1 MKLDAAAHINKRTKN
16 YTSLPLKKESIF
28 SYSYLKVKLQD
39 QILKLL
45 KEIISPAETPYMFW
59 RQSLEFMVKKKRKKR
74 KKEQPLQNIS
84 TNLDPNRSNIFQGV
98 ECIHLQVKTGPNN

>member
-59 RQSLEFMVKKKRKKR
+59 RQSLEFMVKKKKKKKKKR
-74 KKEQPLQNIS
+74 TAFAEY
-84 TNLDPNRSNIFQGV
+84 
-98 ECIHLQVKTGPNN
+98 